1 MNLFGETS
9 DPLFCQTQSAG
20 SFRTQPPVPL
30 DPLPALERPPWL
42 AQWNAENL
50 DLAARVRRAAQEL
63 PFTDL
68 LYAAMDRFPPGSLVR
83 ARVRLA
89 VPAPGLVGIV
99 AGYNSDGEVLVKR
112 SPDAVLSAGCKQAWI
127 EVVSLH
133 YWDADLDDGDV
144 PL

>member
-1 MNLFGETS
+1 MSLFGEAF
-9 DPLFCQTQSAG
+9 DPLLRQTQSG
-20 SFRTQPPVPL
+20 DSVRTRPPEPL
-30 DPLPALERPPWL
+30 DPLPPLERPPWL

-50 DLAARVRRAAQEL
+50 DLMARVRREAQDL

-68 LYAAMDRFPPGSLVR
+68 LYMAMDRFPPGSLVR

-99 AGYNSDGEVLVKR
+99 AGYNADGEVLVKR
-112 SPDAVLSAGCKQAWI
+112 SPDAVLRAGCKQAWI